1 MSTPSRT
8 RMTAVLSP
16 EHRARLLGIA
26 REVKLPEGTRIF
38 EEGRPADRFWII
50 QSGTVT
56 LDIHVPGRRPA
67 VIENLGFGELVGWS
81 WLFPPYVWQFG
92 AEAMTPVRAQEFE
105 ASTVRMMMDADPA
118 FGSAIGHWVGRVL
131 AHRLHA
137 SRMRLLDLYAP
148 HGSGMT
154 E

>member
-1 MSTPSRT
+1 MSTPSPT

-16 EHRARLLGIA
+16 EHRARLLGIT
-26 REVKLPEGTRIF
+26 RDVKFSEGTRIF

-50 QSGTVT
+50 QSGTIA
-56 LDIHVPGRRPA
+56 LDIQVPGRRPA

-92 AEAMTPVRAQEFE
+92 AEAMTPVRAQEFD

-118 FGSAIGHWVGRVL
+118 FGSAIGHWVGRVF

-137 SRMRLLDLYAP
+137 ARIRLLDLYAP

-154 E
+154 L